1 MMHTTLLLL
10 LTLLTHYIFAEPEEL
25 SALIRPLTDIASV
38 SIVILDTPSG
48 NLIYAKNPDLYLMP
62 ASTQKILTAV
72 AATQQLDN
80 EAPFTTTMWIYGE
93 VNDKVLHGD
102 VVIKGTGDPSLTTQ
116 KLQQLIGQ
124 LSEHNIQRIEG
135 NIVLLDQHFDQR
147 THIPGTIWEE
157 QNDCYCPQAS
167 ALSLD
172 NNCFDVY
179 LTKKNQ
185 SVILQKPEYV
195 KLKNAIEVKGQ
206 CDDQKS
212 SSIHHTLYGKGLR
225 VDHQPYDGMH
235 TLTGCW
241 ANKHTASEKL
251 PLSINKPRN
260 YFKQQTHRILN
271 TLKIQAPIPLVAT
284 AYNAK
289 KAATWQHQLVSEP
302 LDKINTN
309 MLDKSSNFIANQLA
323 KRMSAISF
331 GEPGTWELAEKSLLK
346 TLSKYQIND
355 QASIADGSG
364 LSRNNRIQAKS
375 LANALQDIFHTPKLR
390 SLIDGLHCT
399 TVINDH
405 HDKVPFCFKSGTL
418 NGVVG
423 RAGFIFPPNKAPKT
437 VVILLNGNKN
447 IQANYEKQEKAI
459 LKAIVDGQ
467 Y

>member
-1 MMHTTLLLL
+1 MMHKILLLL
-10 LTLLTHYIFAEPEEL
+10 LTLLTNHTFATPQEL
-25 SALIRPLTDIASV
+25 STLIRPLTDIASV
-38 SIVILDTPSG
+38 SIVVLDTPTG

-72 AATQQLDN
+72 AATHRLDN
-80 EAPFTTTMWIYGE
+80 EAPFTTNMWIYGE
-93 VNDKVLHGD
+93 VNNKVLHGD

-116 KLQQLIGQ
+116 KLQQLISK
-124 LSEHNIQRIEG
+124 LSEHTIQRIQG

-147 THIPGTIWEE
+147 THIPGTFWEE

-172 NNCFDVY
+172 DNCFDVY
-179 LTKKNQ
+179 LTKKNH
-185 SVILQKPEYV
+185 SVLLQKPGYV
-195 KLKNAIEVKGQ
+195 KLKNAIEIKEQ

-212 SSIHHTLYGKGLR
+212 ASIHHTLYAKGLR
-225 VDHQPYDGMH
+225 VDHQPYEGIH

-241 ANKHTASEKL
+241 AKKHTASEKL

-271 TLKIQAPIPLVAT
+271 TLNIKAPIPLVAT
-284 AYNAK
+284 AYNTK
-289 KAATWQHQLVSEP
+289 KPATWHHQLVSEP
-302 LDKINTN
+302 LAKINTT

-346 TLSKYQIND
+346 TLSKYQISD
-355 QASIADGSG
+355 QASLADGAG

-375 LANALQDIFHTPKLR
+375 LADALQDIFHTPKLR

-399 TVINDH
+399 TIISDNG
-405 HDKVPFCFKSGTL
+405 DKVPFCFKSGTL

-423 RAGFIFPPNKAPKT
+423 RAGYVFPPNKAVKT

-447 IQANYEKQEKAI
+447 IQATFEKQEKAI
-459 LKAIVDGQ
+459 LKAIIDGQ